1 MGLRR
6 TQRAAKARRRSQS
19 FRNWPP
25 NSRRIAH
32 ASGNRKQGRS
42 FPNGAGNEIDP
53 DSLLRRVILPALEVC
68 EFCSKPES
76 EHGSA
81 THQHERNK
89 VLPAWCGDQPDSPG
103 RRRFSNSANPASQQR
118 RGYITCYIQTASEDA
133 KAAMQKLETA
143 INNTYVTPRQPVPGT
158 KRIICCPARCFAT
171 LFAGWNLERSLAERE
186 GTAPFRGMMS
196 KFDQSWVTGRAA
208 TYPRFG

>member
-1 MGLRR
+1 
-6 TQRAAKARRRSQS
+6 
-19 FRNWPP
+19 
-25 NSRRIAH
+25 
-32 ASGNRKQGRS
+32 
-42 FPNGAGNEIDP
+42 
-53 DSLLRRVILPALEVC
+53 
-68 EFCSKPES
+68 
-76 EHGSA
+76 
-81 THQHERNK
+81 
-89 VLPAWCGDQPDSPG
+89 
-103 RRRFSNSANPASQQR
+103 
-118 RGYITCYIQTASEDA
+118 
-133 KAAMQKLETA
+133 MQKLETA